1 MLMRR
6 AERAIT
12 GRADI
17 LRVLDSCG
25 VMHLGLSK
33 DGQPY
38 VVPLNFGWEEAEG
51 RLLIYFHGALSGK
64 KQTWIA
70 QGAACFAAFT
80 GDSAVT
86 RGPGACDWS
95 AAYACVMVSGFVR
108 PVDDEAGKL
117 HGLDLIMRHCGYIGQ
132 PQYSSA
138 LLQATRV
145 WLITAQE
152 VTGKQRPA

>member
-1 MLMRR
+1 MRR
-6 AERAIT
+6 VERAIT
-12 GRADI
+12 SRADI

-70 QGAACFAAFT
+70 QGAACFATFT
-80 GDSAVT
+80 GNNAVT
-86 RGPGACDWS
+86 RGLGACDWS
-95 AAYACVMVSGFVR
+95 AAYACVMVSGLVQ

-132 PQYSSA
+132 PQYSTA